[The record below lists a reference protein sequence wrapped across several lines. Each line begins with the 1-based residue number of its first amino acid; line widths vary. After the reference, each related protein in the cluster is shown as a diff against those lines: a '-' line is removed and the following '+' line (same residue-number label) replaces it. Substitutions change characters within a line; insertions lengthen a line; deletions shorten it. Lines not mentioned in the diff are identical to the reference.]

1 MTLHC
6 ARRDTDD
13 VSRALG
19 AFALLLIAI
28 AGACATKTSAVTHT
42 IYQYSLAG
50 PTEDLRAGQALPL
63 TWRASAMVVSGERS
77 DEKARLC
84 AALVGPFP
92 TVADVKSSTASA
104 RTCPVSVP
112 GTVVATGV
120 AEADLLIGRP
130 IDQQLL
136 VPPSAASGYYQLISV
151 VAFGLAD
158 TGNSTSGAGIVH
170 VTAP

>member
-1 MTLHC
+1 M
-6 ARRDTDD
+6 
-13 VSRALG
+13 SRALG
-19 AFALLLIAI
+19 AFALVLTAV
-28 AGACATKTSAVTHT
+28 AGACTTKPPAVTHT

-50 PTEDLRAGQALPL
+50 PTEDLRAGQA
-63 TWRASAMVVSGERS
+63 VERS

-120 AEADLLIGRP
+120 AEADMLIGRP

-158 TGNSTSGAGIVH
+158 TGNSMSGAGIVH

>member
-1 MTLHC
+1 M
-6 ARRDTDD
+6 
-13 VSRALG
+13 SRVLG
-19 AFALLLIAI
+19 AFALLLVAL
-28 AGACATKTSAVTHT
+28 AGACATKTPAVTHT

-50 PTEDLRAGQALPL
+50 PTDDLRAGQPLPL
-63 TWRASAMVVSGERS
+63 TWKASAMVVSGERS
-77 DEKARLC
+77 GEKARLC
-84 AALVGPFP
+84 AALVGPYP
-92 TVADVKSSTASA
+92 TVADVKSST
-104 RTCPVSVP
+104 VSVRSCPIAIP
-112 GTVVATGV
+112 GTVVATEV

-158 TGNSTSGAGIVH
+158 TGNSMSGAGIVH